1 MQHCSLNC
9 QSPWNYETMLH
20 HNNSE
25 IVPIKRWLPL
35 LYSQVPRSS
44 FEDQVSLGTWLA
56 SSASQLKI
64 AKKNKH
70 KTSGVHHG
78 KAARQQHWFLDRNP
92 DVEIWECGAIIGIW
106 ASDPLSGNQD
116 QAVFTISNYGQ
127 TASGKGFRFS
137 FIKKQSRGV
146 TGVKCELLT
155 QLKNQVDHIPN
166 LLREPVRK
174 KIRDFLGIF
183 PIRGGRV
190 LLNPKTF
197 VIWPSNFWHAKII
210 LRC

>member
-25 IVPIKRWLPL
+25 IVPIEGWLPL
-35 LYSQVPRSS
+35 FYSQVPRPSC
-44 FEDQVSLGTWLA
+44 EDQVSLGTWLA
-56 SSASQLKI
+56 SSEKI
-64 AKKNKH
+64 KH
-70 KTSGVHHG
+70 KISGVHHG
-78 KAARQQHWFLDRNP
+78 EAARQQHWFLDRNP

-116 QAVFTISNYGQ
+116 QPVFTISNYGQ

-137 FIKKQSRGV
+137 SIKKQSQGV

-166 LLREPVRK
+166 YQYALKQV
-174 KIRDFLGIF
+174 
-183 PIRGGRV
+183 
-190 LLNPKTF
+190 
-197 VIWPSNFWHAKII
+197 S
-210 LRC
+210 